1 MHNWVPV
8 PKTLPIK
15 NTPFL
20 ISSGSYLHLRTK
32 NQIFSMAKLK
42 PWQKFYFPFLLL
54 PLLFLLGFTQAQQ
67 GYVNNQQLDCENP
80 SKDNNITRGYSCNG
94 ERRSCQSYII
104 FRSEPPYYNTAVSI
118 AYLLGAQAT
127 QISSINNL
135 SADITAIT
143 PKSMVVV
150 PVNCSCF
157 SGSSGSYYQHNA
169 SYSIKFP
176 SETYFSISNDTYQGL
191 TTCQA
196 MKAQNP
202 IDYRELKVG
211 DELVVPIRCACPT
224 LRQIQAGAKYL
235 LSYIVAWGDSYSSIA
250 KTFGADEKSI
260 LDANE
265 LSEDDIIFPFTPL
278 LVPLSNE
285 PTNIELPQ
293 TSPPPAPA
301 TQIPTV
307 PVGESKSSKKWVF
320 IGVGIGVGSLLL
332 LGLAGFLF
340 CFYRRQRQTH
350 EARPIASP
358 PPKPPSNLKPFP
370 DSANYTGN
378 SWSVSISSQGVR
390 YAIESL
396 TPYKYEDLKAAT
408 GNFSESNRIK
418 GSVFR
423 GSFQGDDAAV
433 KVMKGD
439 VSSEIN
445 LLKKINHTN
454 IIRLSGFCVHEGNTY
469 LVYEYAD
476 KGSVSD
482 WLHSNKLQ
490 TSYTLSWKQRVQIAY
505 DIADALNYLHNYINP
520 PHIHKNLKTSNI
532 LLDVNFRAKVANF
545 GLARTIEHNN
555 EGGMQLTR
563 HVVGTQGYM
572 APEYIENGVI
582 TPKLDV
588 FALGVIILEL
598 LSGKKAA
605 NGEKNEGEELLSAS
619 IKGVLEGDNVR
630 EKLKDFIDP
639 SLRPEYPLDLAFSM
653 AQLAKICVAHD
664 INARPSMSEVLVT
677 LSKILSSSLDWD
689 PSDEFQRST
698 SLSSAR

>member
-1 MHNWVPV
+1 ME
-8 PKTLPIK
+8 K
-15 NTPFL
+15 
-20 ISSGSYLHLRTK
+20 LR
-32 NQIFSMAKLK
+32 SW
-42 PWQKFYFPFLLL
+42 PKFYLPFLLL
-54 PLLFLLGFTQAQQ
+54 PLVLHLGYTRAQQ
-67 GYVNNQQLDCENP
+67 SYVSNQQLACENEA
-80 SKDNNITRGYSCNG
+80 KDNNITRGYSCNG
-94 ERRSCQSYII
+94 EQRSCQSYIT

-118 AYLLGAQAT
+118 GYLLGAQPT
-127 QISSINNL
+127 QISSLNNL
-135 SADITAIT
+135 SADVSPIPA
-143 PKSMVVV
+143 KSMVAV

-157 SGSSGSYYQHNA
+157 STSNGSYYQHNA
-169 SYSIKFP
+169 SYTIKFA

-202 IDYRELKVG
+202 IDYRDLKV
-211 DELVVPIRCACPT
+211 DDVLIVPVRCACPT
-224 LRQIQAGAKYL
+224 VRQTQAGAKYL
-235 LSYIVAWGDSYSSIA
+235 LSYIVTWGDSISSIA
-250 KTFGADEKSI
+250 ETFGADEKSVFE
-260 LDANE
+260 ANE
-265 LSEDDIIFPFTPL
+265 LTEDDIIYPFTPI
-278 LVPLSNE
+278 LVPLSKE
-285 PTNIELPQ
+285 PTKIELPQ
-293 TSPPPAPA
+293 NSPPPASP
-301 TQIPTV
+301 TELPTV

-320 IGVGIGVGSLLL
+320 IGVGIGVGCLLL
-332 LGLAGFLF
+332 LGVAGFLF
-340 CFYRRQRQTH
+340 CFCRRQSQ
-350 EARPIASP
+350 AQKASP
-358 PPKPPSNLKPFP
+358 TASAPPKPPSSLKPLS
-370 DSANYTGN
+370 DSANYAGN

-396 TPYKYEDLKAAT
+396 TSYKYEDLKAST

-439 VSSEIN
+439 VSTEIN

-454 IIRLSGFCVHEGNTY
+454 IIRLSGFCLHEGNTY

-482 WLHSNKLQ
+482 WLHSNKLK
-490 TSYTLSWKQRVQIAY
+490 TSFTLSWKQRVQIAY
-505 DIADALNYLHNYINP
+505 DVADALNYLHSYINP
-520 PHIHKNLKTSNI
+520 PYIHKNLKSSNI

-545 GLARTIEHNN
+545 GLARTIEDND
-555 EGGMQLTR
+555 GGGLQLTR

-598 LSGKKAA
+598 LSGKQAA
-605 NGEKNEGEELLSAS
+605 EKKGGGEELLSAS

-630 EKLKDFIDP
+630 EKLKNFIDP
-639 SLRPEYPLDLAFSM
+639 SLRPDYPLDLAFSM
-653 AQLAKICVAHD
+653 AQLAKICVSHD
-664 INARPSMSEVLVT
+664 LNARPPMSEVLVT

-689 PSDEFQRST
+689 PSDEFPRST
-698 SLSSAR
+698 SVSSAR

>member
-1 MHNWVPV
+1 ME
-8 PKTLPIK
+8 
-15 NTPFL
+15 
-20 ISSGSYLHLRTK
+20 
-32 NQIFSMAKLK
+32 KLK
-42 PWQKFYFPFLLL
+42 PWPKLYLPFLLL
-54 PLLFLLGFTQAQQ
+54 LVLHLGFTQAQQ
-67 GYVNNQQLDCENP
+67 SYVNNHQLACEDQT
-80 SKDNNITRGYSCNG
+80 KDNNITRGYSCNG
-94 ERRSCQSYII
+94 EQRSCQSYIT
-104 FRSEPPYYNTAVSI
+104 FRSEPPYYDTSVSI
-118 AYLLGAQAT
+118 GYLLGAQPT
-127 QISSINNL
+127 QISSLNNL
-135 SADITAIT
+135 PADVSPIAA
-143 PKSMVVV
+143 KSMVVV

-157 SGSSGSYYQHNA
+157 SSSNGSYYQHNA
-169 SYSIKFP
+169 SYTIKFDT
-176 SETYFSISNDTYQGL
+176 ETYFSISNDTYQGL

-202 IDYRELKVG
+202 IDYRNLKV
-211 DELVVPIRCACPT
+211 DNELVVPLRCACPT
-224 LRQIQAGAKYL
+224 LRQTQAGAKYL
-235 LSYIVAWGDSYSSIA
+235 LSYIVTWADSISSIA
-250 KTFGADEKSI
+250 EKFGADEKSI

-265 LSEDDIIFPFTPL
+265 LSEGGIIFPFTPL
-278 LVPLSNE
+278 LVPLSQE
-285 PTNIELPQ
+285 LTKIELPGV
-293 TSPPPAPA
+293 SAPPAPA
-301 TQIPTV
+301 PAPQIPTV
-307 PVGESKSSKKWVF
+307 PVGESRSSKKWVF
-320 IGVGIGVGSLLL
+320 IGVGIGGGFLFL

-340 CFYRRQRQTH
+340 CFFRRQRQAH
-350 EARPIASP
+350 KARPIASP
-358 PPKPPSNLKPFP
+358 PPKPPSNLKPFS

-378 SWSVSISSQGVR
+378 SWSVSVSSQGVR

-433 KVMKGD
+433 KIMKGD

-482 WLHSNKLQ
+482 WLHSNKFQ
-490 TSYTLSWKQRVQIAY
+490 TSFTLSWKQRVQIAY

-520 PHIHKNLKTSNI
+520 SYIHKNLKTSNT

-545 GLARTIEHNN
+545 GLARTIEDNDV
-555 EGGMQLTR
+555 GGLQLTR
-563 HVVGTQGYM
+563 LVVGTQGYM

-598 LSGKKAA
+598 LSGKRAA
-605 NGEKNEGEELLSAS
+605 NAENNGEEELLSAS

-630 EKLKDFIDP
+630 EKLKNFIDP

-653 AQLAKICVAHD
+653 AQLAKICVASD
-664 INARPSMSEVLVT
+664 LNARPPMSEVLVT

-689 PSDEFQRST
+689 RSDEFQRST
-698 SLSSAR
+698 SITSAR

>member
-1 MHNWVPV
+1 ME
-8 PKTLPIK
+8 
-15 NTPFL
+15 
-20 ISSGSYLHLRTK
+20 
-32 NQIFSMAKLK
+32 KLK
-42 PWQKFYFPFLLL
+42 PWPKFYLPFLLL
-54 PLLFLLGFTQAQQ
+54 PLMLHLGFTQAQQ
-67 GYVNNQQLDCENP
+67 SYVNNQQLDCVDQT
-80 SKDNNITRGYSCNG
+80 KDNNITRGYSCNS
-94 ERRSCQSYII
+94 EQRSCQSYIT

-127 QISSINNL
+127 QISSLNNL
-135 SADITAIT
+135 SADVSPITA
-143 PKSMVVV
+143 KSMVVV

-157 SGSSGSYYQHNA
+157 NSSYYQHNA
-169 SYSIKFP
+169 SYTIKFD
-176 SETYFSISNDTYQGL
+176 SKTYFSISNDTYQGL

-202 IDYRELKVG
+202 IDNRDLNVDE
-211 DELVVPIRCACPT
+211 ELVVPLRCACPT
-224 LRQIQAGAKYL
+224 ARQIQAGAKYL
-235 LSYIVAWGDSYSSIA
+235 LSYIVTWGDSISSIA
-250 KTFGADEKSI
+250 ETFGAEEKSV

-265 LSEDDIIFPFTPL
+265 LSVNDLIFPFTPV
-278 LVPLSNE
+278 LVPLSKE
-285 PTNIELPQ
+285 PTKIELPQ
-293 TSPPPAPA
+293 TSPPSAPAP
-301 TQIPTV
+301 QIPTV
-307 PVGESKSSKKWVF
+307 PVGKSKSSKKWVF

-332 LGLAGFLF
+332 VGLAGFLF
-340 CFYRRQRQTH
+340 CFCSRQRQAH
-350 EARPIASP
+350 KARPMASA
-358 PPKPPSNLKPFP
+358 PPKPPSNLKPFS
-370 DSANYTGN
+370 DSTNYTGN
-378 SWSVSISSQGVR
+378 SWSVPISSQGVR

-396 TPYKYEDLKAAT
+396 TPYKYEELKAAT
-408 GNFSESNRIK
+408 GNFSESKIIK

-423 GSFQGDDAAV
+423 GSFQGDAAAV
-433 KVMKGD
+433 KIMKGD

-482 WLHSNKLQ
+482 WLHSNKFQ
-490 TSYTLSWKQRVQIAY
+490 TSFTLSWNQRVQIAY

-520 PHIHKNLKTSNI
+520 SYIHKNLKTSNI

-545 GLARTIEHNN
+545 GLARAIKDTD
-555 EGGMQLTR
+555 EGGLQLTR

-572 APEYIENGVI
+572 APEFIENGVI

-605 NGEKNEGEELLSAS
+605 NAERNGGGVELLSAS

-630 EKLKDFIDP
+630 EKLKNFIDP
-639 SLRPEYPLDLAFSM
+639 SLRAEYPLDLAFSM

-664 INARPSMSEVLVT
+664 LNARPPMSEVLVT

>member
-1 MHNWVPV
+1 ME
-8 PKTLPIK
+8 
-15 NTPFL
+15 
-20 ISSGSYLHLRTK
+20 
-32 NQIFSMAKLK
+32 KLK
-42 PWQKFYFPFLLL
+42 PWPKFYLLILLLPFLLL
-54 PLLFLLGFTQAQQ
+54 LGLTKAQQ
-67 GYVNNQQLDCENP
+67 GYVNNQQLACEDP
-80 SKDNNITRGYSCNG
+80 TKDNNITRGFSCNG
-94 ERRSCQSYII
+94 EQRSCQSYIT
-104 FRSEPPYYNTAVSI
+104 FRSEPPYYNTSVSI
-118 AYLLGAQAT
+118 GYLLGAQAT
-127 QISSINNL
+127 QISSLNNL
-135 SADITAIT
+135 SADVSPIT

-157 SGSSGSYYQHNA
+157 STSNGSYYQHNA
-169 SYSIKFP
+169 SYTVKFA

-196 MKAQNP
+196 MEAQNP
-202 IDYRELKVG
+202 IFFRNLKVN

-224 LRQIQAGAKYL
+224 VRQTQAGAKYL
-235 LSYIVAWGDSYSSIA
+235 LSYIVTWGDSIASIA

-265 LSEDDIIFPFTPL
+265 LTENDLIFPFTPL
-278 LVPLSNE
+278 LVPLSDE
-285 PTNIELPQ
+285 PTMAQ
-293 TSPPPAPA
+293 TSPPSAPSP
-301 TQIPTV
+301 QIPTI
-307 PVGESKSSKKWVF
+307 PIGTNSNSKSSNKWVF

-332 LGLAGFLF
+332 LGLGGFLF
-340 CFYRRQRQTH
+340 CFCRRQRQAH
-350 EARPIASP
+350 KARPIASSP
-358 PPKPPSNLKPFP
+358 PPEPPSNLKTFS

-378 SWSVSISSQGVR
+378 SWSVSISWVR

-408 GNFSESNRIK
+408 GNFSESNRIE

-423 GSFQGDDAAV
+423 GSFQGDAAAV
-433 KVMKGD
+433 KVMKGN

-490 TSYTLSWKQRVQIAY
+490 TSFTLSWKQRVQIAY
-505 DIADALNYLHNYINP
+505 DVADALNYLHNYINP
-520 PHIHKNLKTSNI
+520 PYIHKNLKTSNI

-545 GLARTIEHNN
+545 GLARTIEDND
-555 EGGMQLTR
+555 EGGLQLTR

-605 NGEKNEGEELLSAS
+605 NAEKNGGGEELLSAS
-619 IKGVLEGDNVR
+619 IRGVLEGDNVR
-630 EKLKDFIDP
+630 EKLKNFIDP
-639 SLRPEYPLDLAFSM
+639 SLRLEYPLDLAFSM
-653 AQLAKICVAHD
+653 AQMAKICVALD
-664 INARPSMSEVLVT
+664 LNARPSMSEVLVT

-698 SLSSAR
+698 SVSSAR

>member
-1 MHNWVPV
+1 ME
-8 PKTLPIK
+8 
-15 NTPFL
+15 
-20 ISSGSYLHLRTK
+20 
-32 NQIFSMAKLK
+32 KLK
-42 PWQKFYFPFLLL
+42 PWPKFYLSFLLL
-54 PLLFLLGFTQAQQ
+54 PLLLLLEFTQAQQ
-67 GYVNNQQLDCENP
+67 GYVNNQQLACEDET
-80 SKDNNITRGYSCNG
+80 KDNNITRGFSCNG
-94 ERRSCQSYII
+94 EQRSCQSYIT
-104 FRSEPPYYNTAVSI
+104 FRSEPPFYNTAVSVG
-118 AYLLGAQAT
+118 YLLGAQAT
-127 QISSINNL
+127 QISSLNNL
-135 SADITAIT
+135 SADVSPIT

-157 SGSSGSYYQHNA
+157 STSNGSYYQHNA
-169 SYSIKFP
+169 SYTIKFA

-202 IDYRELKVG
+202 INFRDLDVG

-224 LRQIQAGAKYL
+224 VRQTQAGAKYL
-235 LSYIVAWGDSYSSIA
+235 LSYIVTWGDSVSSIA
-250 KTFGADEKSI
+250 ETFGSSEKSI
-260 LDANE
+260 LEANE
-265 LSEDDIIFPFTPL
+265 LSGDDLIFPFTPL
-278 LVPLSNE
+278 LVSLSQE
-285 PTNIELPQ
+285 PTKIELPQ
-293 TSPPPAPA
+293 TSSPPPSAS
-301 TQIPTV
+301 QIPTV
-307 PVGESKSSKKWVF
+307 PVVQSKSSKKWVF
-320 IGVGIGVGSLLL
+320 IGVGIGIGSLLL
-332 LGLAGFLF
+332 LCLAGFLF
-340 CFYRRQRQTH
+340 CFCRRQRQARK
-350 EARPIASP
+350 ARPIASSP
-358 PPKPPSNLKPFP
+358 PPKSPSNVKPFS
-370 DSANYTGN
+370 DSENYTGN
-378 SWSVSISSQGVR
+378 SWSVSITSQGVR

-423 GSFQGDDAAV
+423 GSFQGDDAVV

-476 KGSVSD
+476 KGSVSN

-490 TSYTLSWKQRVQIAY
+490 TSFTFSWKQRVQIAY
-505 DIADALNYLHNYINP
+505 DIADALNYLHNCINP
-520 PHIHKNLKTSNI
+520 TYIHKNLKTSNI

-545 GLARTIEHNN
+545 GLARTIEENE
-555 EGGMQLTR
+555 EGGLQLTR
-563 HVVGTQGYM
+563 HVFGTQGYM

-605 NGEKNEGEELLSAS
+605 EGEELLSAS

-630 EKLKDFIDP
+630 EKLKNFIDP
-639 SLRPEYPLDLAFSM
+639 SLRSEYPLDLAFSM

-664 INARPSMSEVLVT
+664 LNARPPMSEVLVT